1 MHINLSRWKP
11 KYLLG
16 QAMTIQMA
24 SWALREEREEKLE
37 REREWLLTAKSINWM
52 SGQFLRGLSCTA
64 LIKQSGHYVL
74 NGQKKSI

>member
-16 QAMTIQMA
+16 QAMAIQMA

-37 REREWLLTAKSINWM
+37 RESGCWQQNQLIEWVDNSYAGWVALLW
-52 SGQFLRGLSCTA
+52 
-64 LIKQSGHYVL
+64 
-74 NGQKKSI
+74 